1 MTISSIDKPPWYRQR
16 RYLHFDRPVGVKRA
30 THIVESTNVVARHAF
45 YPLINYQIVSKKVR
59 RTEDGKELEYKEK
72 TRDISYAAHADAH
85 IYSYYSGLLGKRYEQ
100 FLQSSE
106 LSDCVLAFRSLGLS
120 NIEFATGAFK
130 EIARRKQ
137 CAAVAL
143 DVSGFFD
150 TLDHKILKEQ
160 WCRLLGVE
168 RLPQDHFNVFRSLT
182 KFSKVDRERLYDTF
196 DISPSNPKH
205 ERNRVC
211 TPNEFRT
218 LVRDAGLIQSN
229 KNKYGIPQ
237 GSPISAILSNI
248 YMMDFDLW
256 MNNHAKD
263 VDGVYLR
270 YCDDILFIVP
280 LEERDKCADVAAKSI
295 DMLKLRLNTDKTV
308 RRTFTEDSG
317 VLRSEKPLQYLGFTF
332 DGQQILIR
340 SAAFARYS
348 NHMKRGVRLA
358 KATSRRWNK
367 IRSKRGADEKKLYR
381 RELYKRYSYL
391 GRRNFIT
398 YGYRA
403 ARIMDS
409 SAIRGQLR
417 PLWHR
422 LLEEIEG
429 LEK

>member
-1 MTISSIDKPPWYRQR
+1 MPTSSSDKPQWYRQR

-30 THIVESTNVVARHAF
+30 THIVESPKAVARHAF

-59 RTEDGKELEYKEK
+59 RTRDGKELEYKEK
-72 TRDISYAAHADAH
+72 TRDISYAAHADSH
-85 IYSYYSGLLGKRYEQ
+85 IYSYYSAILNEKYEQ
-100 FLQSSE
+100 LLQTNEISG
-106 LSDCVLAFRSLGLS
+106 CVLAFRSLGLS
-120 NIEFATGAFK
+120 NIEFAASAFE

-150 TLDHKILKEQ
+150 NLDHEMLKLE
-160 WCRLLGVE
+160 WCRLLDVA
-168 RLPQDHFNVFRSLT
+168 RLPEDHFNVFRSLT
-182 KFSKVDRERLYDTF
+182 KFSKVNREKLYDTF
-196 DISPSNPKH
+196 NISPSNPKH

-211 TPNEFRT
+211 KPDEFRT
-218 LVRDAGLIQSN
+218 LVRDAGLIQTN
-229 KNKYGIPQ
+229 KKKCGIPQ

-248 YMMDFDLW
+248 YMVNFDLR
-256 MNNHAKD
+256 MNEYAKS

-270 YCDDILFIVP
+270 YCDDILLIVP
-280 LEERDKCADVAAKSI
+280 IEERDKCAGVAAKSI
-295 DMLKLRLNTDKTV
+295 SNLKLRLNTEKTV
-308 RRTFTEDSG
+308 RITFTRDSG
-317 VLRSEKPLQYLGFTF
+317 VLRSKKPLQYLGFTF

-340 SAAFARYS
+340 SAAFSRYS

-367 IRSKRGADEKKLYR
+367 VRAKRGADEKKLYR
-381 RELYKRYSYL
+381 RKLYKRYSYL

-409 SAIRGQLR
+409 PAIRGQLR
-417 PLWHR
+417 PLWRR
-422 LLEEIEG
+422 LLDEIEDH
-429 LEK
+429 EM